1 MQQKKILFR
10 IIGLISLLIQSAQVR
25 AVDFGVKAGLN
36 LATQT
41 DPGVIQADYRLQ
53 PDFVAGLFCSF
64 RLSGR
69 LKLQPEILFS
79 REGFSSS
86 DSHYGVPV
94 ENDWKI
100 SYLKMPLLL
109 RLNFRPGATLRP
121 AVLFG
126 PYLAA
131 RLSAKRIQDGFGSVE
146 EEDATDKICP
156 EDFGLILACQL
167 ATPIGNGEIGLE
179 LRFSYGLANT
189 IFKSSYNDWVDA
201 PDDPASA
208 RNRVFSLMI
217 SYTF

>member
-1 MQQKKILFR
+1 MERKKVLFR
-10 IIGLISLLIQSAQVR
+10 LVCLMALLIQPAEVR
-25 AVDFGVKAGLN
+25 AVDFGIKAGLN

-41 DPGVIQADYRLQ
+41 DPGVIQADYRLK
-53 PDFVAGLFCSF
+53 PDFSAGLFCSF
-64 RLSGR
+64 RCIGR
-69 LKLQPEILFS
+69 LMLQPEIHFS

-94 ENDWKI
+94 ENDWQI

-109 RLNFRPGATLRP
+109 RLNFRTGAALRP

-131 RLSAKRIQDGFGSVE
+131 RLSAKRIQDGFDSVE
-146 EEDATDKICP
+146 EEDATDKIWP
-156 EDFGLILACQL
+156 GDYGLILACQL
-167 ATPIGNGEIGLE
+167 ATQAGNGEIGLE

-189 IFKSSYNDWVDA
+189 LFKSSYNDWVDA

-217 SYTF
+217 SYEF